1 MGLTYGESLS
11 FVFFFIVI
19 VLSPTAIMQPSAE
32 TTNSTIPNGFTLF
45 DEDTTFEGDLVIDGN
60 KSVLIEG
67 CSFSIKG
74 RIVVTDSSTLTIRN
88 STIRLIES
96 RGEGAEGDEFWFN
109 VSGDS
114 RLQAVNVDIETVYFR
129 SFSIRVSGSAEVLF
143 HDVYSLEWYGLVCE
157 GSSRVNISG
166 SVCWSMIET
175 RDASL
180 LSVEESRIY
189 GVNVT
194 DDSTASLEGV
204 YTTKASVA
212 ESGSLKI
219 RNSTISSDSDG
230 LELIFDRGSRLT
242 LRSFST
248 VSTGVDYEYCEG
260 WTLQGDNEVSNSHLD
275 VSLSRVY
282 LRVVR
287 FVILDGADV
296 EVDRYDNA
304 HTVVV
309 CSDDHLRV
317 VGSTLKEVAIIGDCA
332 LNASSLDVAKI
343 HASQGSSARIEAS
356 RIGLVSCRDDSILA
370 ISSSVMDSI
379 ETRDG
384 AILQLG
390 NCSVPESTSVLGN
403 SIVIHSVKTISTT
416 DFDYE
421 AAEGVLTLRIISPV
435 EDGTEIVMILN
446 RDRARYRKNLGI
458 LLDGEPRAFDIHDEK
473 DLRSLSFTAPPGA
486 TRLTFSMGPPPPES
500 VPFFLTQ
507 VGQQLISFLIILA
520 LVIAVLLAWR

>member
-1 MGLTYGESLS
+1 MRLAYGKRLS
-11 FVFFFIVI
+11 FVFLLTIV
-19 VLSPTAIMQPSAE
+19 VVSPMAIMQPSAE
-32 TTNSTIPNGFTLF
+32 TTNSTIPDGFTLF
-45 DEDTTFEGDLVIDGN
+45 DKDTTFESDLVIDDD
-60 KSVLIEG
+60 KSVVIEG

-74 RIVVTDSSTLTIRN
+74 RIVLTDSSTLTIRN

-96 RGEGAEGDEFWFN
+96 RGEGAEGGEFWFN

-194 DDSTASLEGV
+194 DDSNALLDGV

-212 ESGSLKI
+212 ESGSLEI

-230 LELIFDRGSRLT
+230 LELIFDRGSKLT
-242 LRSFST
+242 LRSFPT
-248 VSTGVDYEYCEG
+248 LSTGIDYEYCEG
-260 WTLQGDNEVSNSHLD
+260 WTLHGDNEVSNSHLD

-304 HTVVV
+304 HTIIV
-309 CSDDHLRV
+309 CSDDYLRV
-317 VGSTLKEVAIIGDCA
+317 VGSTLKEAAIIGDCA
-332 LNASSLDVAKI
+332 LNASSLDIAKI

-356 RIGLVSCRDDSILA
+356 KMGLISCNDEGILVV
-370 ISSSVMDSI
+370 ISSVIDSI
-379 ETRDG
+379 EMRDG

-390 NCSVPESTSVLGN
+390 NCSVPESTSVLEN
-403 SIVIHSVKTISTT
+403 SIMIHSGKTISTT
-416 DFDYE
+416 DFDYK
-421 AAEGVLTLRIISPV
+421 AAEGALTLRIVSPI
-435 EDGTEIVMILN
+435 EEGSEIEIILN
-446 RDRARYRKNLGI
+446 RDRARYRKNL
-458 LLDGEPRAFDIHDEK
+458 
-473 DLRSLSFTAPPGA
+473 
-486 TRLTFSMGPPPPES
+486 PPEFVLHRASRGHAPDFLHGGAAAGERALLPDAGGAAADLVPHHTRTGHRCS
-500 VPFFLTQ
+500 VGMEVDPGDRKTT
-507 VGQQLISFLIILA
+507 IRERR
-520 LVIAVLLAWR
+520 VI